1 MTRYQWECLL
11 ARILK
16 KRIIIA
22 DDWENSYGKIKILF
36 HEFIMEDSDDGKPI
50 FMGVCDGQF
59 IQLFKADGTPEE
71 FGLATLAY
79 ILWKRNILIA
89 ARVLKGV
96 LCPNNNVAESLAC
109 SALMQDCLLRE
120 DVDHLSILTDSG
132 AVHRAISGEP
142 VSEHGPNSDEY
153 ALLKFLASKFKT
165 CTSTQQPREVI
176 FPVDQLIRE
185 MEESGRILNYAHK
198 AQEKSYIHVDENFK
212 LQAYIHITNDLFPL
226 KVVLVF
232 DSFEKKPLLF
242 QNEVNKLLPRGTVKL
257 VEGEC
262 TTFTICRVSNSD
274 AKVDESN
281 LDTRT
286 MVFVFD
292 ASLPVDSYKQDESC
306 VIILVSEPHELRLMA
321 QWGIPEMNT
330 STFLRFHGVEK
341 ETRNERKKRK
351 KEARKE
357 RKQRTGRGRR

>member
-11 ARILK
+11 AHILK

-36 HEFIMEDSDDGKPI
+36 HEFIMEDYDGGKPI

-185 MEESGRILNYAHK
+185 MEESTNVRDSLEKVLAKFAPHFGEQPLFRLSQNSSAKDIINSLGGRILNYAHK

-232 DSFEKKPLLF
+232 DSFEKKPLSF

-262 TTFTICRVSNSD
+262 TTFTICRVSFLGVCANAMFFSD
-274 AKVDESN
+274 G
-281 LDTRT
+281 
-286 MVFVFD
+286 
-292 ASLPVDSYKQDESC
+292 
-306 VIILVSEPHELRLMA
+306 IIACTLL
-321 QWGIPEMNT
+321 GC
-330 STFLRFHGVEK
+330 
-341 ETRNERKKRK
+341 ETV
-351 KEARKE
+351 
-357 RKQRTGRGRR
+357 

>member
-1 MTRYQWECLL
+1 MPCPLNSDYAAYTHGPTHSILKRMPVYLSALDLMNSKREMTRYQWECLL
-11 ARILK
+11 AHILK

-36 HEFIMEDSDDGKPI
+36 HEFIMEDYDGGKPI

-185 MEESGRILNYAHK
+185 MEESTNVRDTL
-198 AQEKSYIHVDENFK
+198 EKVLAKFAPHFGGQPLFRLSQNSSAKDIINSLGTLLSF
-212 LQAYIHITNDLFPL
+212 FPL
-226 KVVLVF
+226 
-232 DSFEKKPLLF
+232 LLTYCCSC
-242 QNEVNKLLPRGTVKL
+242 LDIPRPTPQSSR
-257 VEGEC
+257 E
-262 TTFTICRVSNSD
+262 IIH
-274 AKVDESN
+274 
-281 LDTRT
+281 
-286 MVFVFD
+286 
-292 ASLPVDSYKQDESC
+292 SC
-306 VIILVSEPHELRLMA
+306 
-321 QWGIPEMNT
+321 
-330 STFLRFHGVEK
+330 
-341 ETRNERKKRK
+341 
-351 KEARKE
+351 
-357 RKQRTGRGRR
+357 